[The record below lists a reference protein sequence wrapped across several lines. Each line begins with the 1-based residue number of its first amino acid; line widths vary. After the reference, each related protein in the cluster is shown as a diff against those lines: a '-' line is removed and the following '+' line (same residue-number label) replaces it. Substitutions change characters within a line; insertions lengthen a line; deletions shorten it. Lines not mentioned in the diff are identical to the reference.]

1 MFGLYK
7 SSTVKA
13 MQKQWQDSL
22 KEKQKDI
29 DGLNK
34 IIETLNANQNDA
46 NRKIDDL
53 KSEITGK
60 QEALNNVTRGMEQQ
74 HERIKELEDQLAKT
88 IGVRDEL
95 GKANWNLAEE
105 AKSNKIDMDLKDDT
119 IAQLQDRLAPWD
131 SLVVSI
137 KPTKSGKHYIVS
149 LLNAKNEPLLYCSPR
164 SEKAAWEIARQLPTL
179 DG

>member
-22 KEKQKDI
+22 KEKQKEI

-34 IIETLNANQNDA
+34 IIETLNANLSDA

-60 QEALNNVTRGMEQQ
+60 QEALNNSTRSNEQQ
-74 HERIKELEDQLAKT
+74 HARIKELEQQL
-88 IGVRDEL
+88 
-95 GKANWNLAEE
+95 
-105 AKSNKIDMDLKDDT
+105 DLKDDT
-119 IAQLQDRLAPWD
+119 IGQLQDRLEPWE
-131 SLVVSI
+131 SLVVSV

-149 LLNAKNEPLLYCSPR
+149 LLNAKDETLLCCSPR
-164 SEKAAWEIARQLPTL
+164 SEKAAWEIANQLSPL
-179 DG
+179 SSEQCSPS